1 MNNERNIER
10 TLGRIE
16 AQLALLLE
24 EQKRERQELE
34 EIKREQ
40 SLARKQRE
48 EQAARLSKVEENTA
62 DFNKWKERGI
72 GAIMLISGLA
82 ALVGG
87 SLVASWQKIL
97 DIFK

>member
-34 EIKREQ
+34 AIKREQ
-40 SLARKQRE
+40 AFARKQRE
-48 EQAARLSKVEENTA
+48 EQAKRLEAVEKNTA
-62 DFNKWKERGI
+62 DFNKWKERGV
-72 GAIMLISGLA
+72 GALMLISIAAALIGGGLA
-82 ALVGG
+82 A
-87 SLVASWQKIL
+87 SWHKIL
-97 DIFK
+97 DVFR